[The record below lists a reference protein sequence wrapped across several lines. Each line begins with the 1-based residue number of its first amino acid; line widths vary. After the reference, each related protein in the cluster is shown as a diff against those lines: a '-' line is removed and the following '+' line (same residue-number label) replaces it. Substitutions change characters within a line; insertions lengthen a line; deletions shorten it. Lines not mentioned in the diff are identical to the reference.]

1 MKLVRENDR
10 DLDVC
15 NLCGLKSPTVNRDH
29 GGLDFN
35 ELDSLKSS
43 KTLSTI
49 TLASTFKTSSASRLS
64 TNVCLTKLVVG
75 EVRQHDDLRH
85 WQSQEQFPERALL
98 DHLIEEQ
105 DMLNDYENGLLTES
119 LSAKSWVDFAHS
131 VGADCEKRFWL
142 QWEALG
148 QKERPQKW

>member
-1 MKLVRENDR
+1 M
-10 DLDVC
+10 
-15 NLCGLKSPTVNRDH
+15 
-29 GGLDFN
+29 
-35 ELDSLKSS
+35 
-43 KTLSTI
+43 
-49 TLASTFKTSSASRLS
+49 
-64 TNVCLTKLVVG
+64 
-75 EVRQHDDLRH
+75 RQHAGLRH
-85 WQSQEQFPERALL
+85 WQSHEQFPERALL

-105 DMLNDYENGLLTES
+105 DMLNDDENDLLTES